1 MCLGKTCLDKGWG
14 QGQSTCR
21 IALGFNK
28 EIAKSRPLGS
38 RSKAFLSPG
47 HCFLLFQALCLHNC
61 LNTFWHEREMPWTP
75 LVVMFVYAPLLACT
89 CTVASWQS
97 LSKMMLWKSTIS
109 FINRKRQNGLL
120 FPKPL
125 LFHFWHVVSVQFTW
139 APWKGRV
146 WRTPSLRDEG
156 KAVLPSLGMH
166 CCQCIGYPHDMGTIP
181 CTKYFRLD

>member
-1 MCLGKTCLDKGWG
+1 METKGKNER
-14 QGQSTCR
+14 Q
-21 IALGFNK
+21 
-28 EIAKSRPLGS
+28 PL
-38 RSKAFLSPG
+38 
-47 HCFLLFQALCLHNC
+47 
-61 LNTFWHEREMPWTP
+61 LNPWTS
-75 LVVMFVYAPLLACT
+75 LVVMFVYVPLLACT

-125 LFHFWHVVSVQFTW
+125 LFHFWYVVSVQFTW

-156 KAVLPSLGMH
+156 KAVLPSFGIAWLHALLPVHRVPPWYGH
-166 CCQCIGYPHDMGTIP
+166 STLHKVLQTWLSKWIVLNL
-181 CTKYFRLD
+181 KYYAFCLSKFHIE